1 MEEGEEFKSIALII
15 SDIEQELLRCA
26 EKAEEDKQKHKEV
39 EQDIEEQFAKC
50 ESALAARK
58 YFLLD
63 ECSNLLSKQGMN
75 SFQ

>member
-26 EKAEEDKQKHKEV
+26 EKAEEDKLKHKEV
-39 EQDIEEQFAKC
+39 EQEIEEFAKC